1 MSQFLATKMISTS
14 SFASS
19 NKGLINSVYALA
31 GPEIKG
37 SSFSVDRSFFV
48 TSYNCFVD
56 CMTIRNCKIISFV
69 TDCSINDIGM
79 IVNCRYKYNVELFF
93 REHVNQGF
101 YGIL

>member
-37 SSFSVDRSFFV
+37 SSFSVDRSTVPF
-48 TSYNCFVD
+48 SL
-56 CMTIRNCKIISFV
+56 RAIIVSL
-69 TDCSINDIGM
+69 IA
-79 IVNCRYKYNVELFF
+79 
-93 REHVNQGF
+93 
-101 YGIL
+101 